1 MTTIPSIFN
10 TGTGL
15 SIVSA
20 SSSLPSQV
28 NDLVVLNT
36 LTVNGETNLKGDVLM
51 EQDVTV
57 LQQTN
62 LNSLNVNNNAVLNSV
77 GSSGNTQFSLPSSTG
92 TNNQVLSILDDQA
105 SPQTTEWRD
114 DNVIND
120 YVSYDTTSN
129 KLQNNLN
136 QNPPSDIDIL
146 IAENIE
152 ALDTLT
158 ADNVVI
164 GDSNSDDSKLTLVN
178 FDSQLQTTS
187 FLNVEDKTFDFSVDY
202 PGIISTVPKLIMRGN
217 AQAGQTNITL
227 SIESSQFEQSIE
239 MTPDGINI
247 NNSNNPIRI
256 QQPNGVFWTYPN
268 NFPQVGDQMTI
279 SGGSGSQFDPYTTEW
294 S

>member
-28 NDLVVLNT
+28 NDLVVLDT
-36 LTVNGETNLKGDVLM
+36 LTVNGETNLKGNVLI
-51 EQDVTV
+51 EQDVAV

-77 GSSGNTQFSLPSSTG
+77 GSSGVTQFTLPSSQG

-114 DNVIND
+114 DTVIND

-136 QNPPSDIDIL
+136 QTPPSDIDIL
-146 IAENIE
+146 IAENIT

-158 ADNVVI
+158 ANNATI
-164 GDSNSDDSKLTLVN
+164 GDLNNNDSKLTVSN
-178 FDSQLQTTS
+178 FDNQLLTTS
-187 FLNVEDKTFDFSVDY
+187 FFNVEDKTLDFSVDY
-202 PGIISTVPKLIMRGN
+202 AGIISTIPRLIMRGST
-217 AQAGQTNITL
+217 QPGQTNITL

-239 MTPDGINI
+239 MTPNGINI
-247 NNSNNPIRI
+247 NNSNNPIRV
-256 QQPNGVFWTYPN
+256 QQPNGVFWSYPN

-279 SGGSGSQFDPYTTEW
+279 SGGSGSQANPYTTEW